1 MIVYKIRSK
10 NNPIMFLKG
19 TPAYNSWDKT
29 GRMFPTIGR
38 VRSFITTSMKY
49 KKDLSNWD
57 IVEFEMVEQA
67 VKGVHEIITPAKLI
81 ELIKR

>member
-29 GRMFPTIGR
+29 GRMFPTIGKL
-38 VRSFITTSMKY
+38 RSFITGSMKY
-49 KKDLSNWD
+49 KRDLSNWD
-57 IVEFEMVEQA
+57 IIEFEMVEQA
-67 VKGVHEIITPAKLI
+67 VKDVHEIITPAKLI